1 MQSIKGNAGNKGG
14 NLTSGF
20 DGGKC
25 ESWRPLIGRKT
36 KREGVAF
43 LPEWAFTLKYCRTGF
58 YNSPPTVSRGKDFW
72 TNLRFT

>member
-43 LPEWAFTLKYCRTGF
+43 PLG
-58 YNSPPTVSRGKDFW
+58 VSIYAEIA
-72 TNLRFT
+72 